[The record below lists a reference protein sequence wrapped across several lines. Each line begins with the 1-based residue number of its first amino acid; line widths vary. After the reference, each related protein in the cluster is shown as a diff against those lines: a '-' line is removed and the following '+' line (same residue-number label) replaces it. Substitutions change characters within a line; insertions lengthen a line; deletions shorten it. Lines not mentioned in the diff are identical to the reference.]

1 MTTSM
6 DVCNA
11 IAEVVAGVWPE
22 RMIYRDFCPV
32 DHQRPSSYLYVTESG
47 FEPVNPFL
55 VQWSMEAVLE
65 LYCSTDQYD
74 ISSTEELRQDQEQV
88 LLAFGTPVLK
98 IGDRHITL
106 SVKGEGMEM
115 GSAFVRFSATWC
127 DARPAYQDPNA
138 PGSGIPKMEHF
149 AVNGTVIVGGE
160 PEKGKGE

>member
-55 VQWSMEAVLE
+55 MQWSMEAVLE

-106 SVKGEGMEM
+106 SVKGG
-115 GSAFVRFSATWC
+115 AWRW
-127 DARPAYQDPNA
+127 A
-138 PGSGIPKMEHF
+138 PPLCGFLPPGLTPGRRTRTPTPRA
-149 AVNGTVIVGGE
+149 AVFPRWSILQ
-160 PEKGKGE
+160 